1 ELEASLAQ
9 AERSWLSAL
18 ASQEDRADMISHHL
32 CLHDDP
38 EVVNTYLDE
47 LRAVTPE
54 QVVSAARRWLRPQ
67 ARAVV
72 AYLRAEPEPEP
83 DPEPESEPDPA
94 AGSAAGSAAEEV
106 LA

>member
-38 EVVNTYLDE
+38 EVVNTHLDR

-54 QVVSAARRWLRPQ
+54 QVLAAARRWLRPE

-72 AYLRAEPEPEP
+72 AYLRAEP
-83 DPEPESEPDPA
+83 DPESEPDPA
-94 AGSAAGSAAEEV
+94 AEEV
-106 LA
+106 VA